1 MHTEKK
7 EAEEMIGLNIKTNC
21 YYYYHQTSLYYE
33 RCSFINFPTDL
44 LLAIAPHRCIR
55 QANVLLVTV
64 NEKILFHLFSFFL
77 LLPIDCTKYGF
88 LRDISNFN

>member
-1 MHTEKK
+1 MQTEKK

-64 NEKILFHLFSFFL
+64 NEKILFHLFFFPFTTDRL
-77 LLPIDCTKYGF
+77 HKIWVSPWYFKL
-88 LRDISNFN
+88 